1 MQVSVLPDNGS
12 GIKPGKFLEKARMKK
27 PKKFQSDDPAL
38 HSTYYTAQDIYV
50 GAILEINSHTF
61 LITTADDYVFDF
73 MEREE
78 FREQF
83 AHSNIRVVLNKVAAR
98 VGEQFK
104 AMMARFMRDDPSD
117 VGLCSE
123 SVFRTVVDQFVGFDL
138 SEHEII
144 TLIRRYRKVH
154 KIKSADEEK
163 SRIQALLQ
171 ADLRSDNFSNFD
183 KLLLSLKQADRTQ
196 SGCLSK
202 AEMRRVLLS
211 SLGLTRSQHR
221 AQTFRHLL
229 DGFLSSHDGDDMDYA
244 ELVHQLNWI
253 SNPCI
258 PIGPAVLK
266 VEAECWERATPARS
280 SRDIIDYR
288 MLMEDLKEK
297 I

>member
-1 MQVSVLPDNGS
+1 MLRFSARLINDGNIDKYRKFVIAFFLADDQIQVSVLPDNGS

-123 SVFRTVVDQFVGFDL
+123 SVFRTVVDQFVGL
-138 SEHEII
+138 
-144 TLIRRYRKVH
+144 
-154 KIKSADEEK
+154 
-163 SRIQALLQ
+163 
-171 ADLRSDNFSNFD
+171 
-183 KLLLSLKQADRTQ
+183 
-196 SGCLSK
+196 
-202 AEMRRVLLS
+202 M
-211 SLGLTRSQHR
+211 LGL
-221 AQTFRHLL
+221 
-229 DGFLSSHDGDDMDYA
+229 
-244 ELVHQLNWI
+244 V
-253 SNPCI
+253 
-258 PIGPAVLK
+258 
-266 VEAECWERATPARS
+266 
-280 SRDIIDYR
+280 
-288 MLMEDLKEK
+288 
-297 I
+297 